1 MKLKMRFGVSWNCQ
15 HFKRNMEIKKEY
27 GGTIDL
33 EINVD
38 TNAYGNK
45 QIKKS
50 DLWIIGPVFT
60 SPT

>member
-50 DLWIIGPVFT
+50 DSVKTFG
-60 SPT
+60 

>member
-15 HFKRNMEIKKEY
+15 QFKRNVEINKED

-38 TNAYGNK
+38 TYAYGNK
-45 QIKKS
+45 QIKK
-50 DLWIIGPVFT
+50 
-60 SPT
+60 